1 MHNDNQ
7 IFLYDL
13 PFLNKLKYTIIII
26 IRRKNIKMEGYKMN
40 ILIAPDSFKGSLSAK
55 DFCFHAE
62 KAIKSFNSNIN
73 TIKVP
78 LADGGEGT
86 TQAMVLN
93 TDGDFIQC
101 EVTNPIG
108 LKIEAT
114 FGILG
119 DGETAVIEMAEAS
132 GLTLI
137 DEKKRNPWLTTTYG
151 TGELIKKALDL
162 NVKKII
168 LGIGGSAT
176 NDGGAGMLQAL
187 GFKLLNKNGENIKNG
202 AKGINELKYIDISN
216 KDKRLD
222 EVEFLIACDVNNPL
236 YGKNGAAYVYGPQ
249 KGADKKMVEDMDEA
263 LKNFSKIIINTFDKD
278 VSNIPGAGAAGGLG
292 AGLLAFLNANLK
304 PGFEI
309 ISEEI
314 KLEKIFKENKIDL
327 LITGEGE
334 MNYQSING
342 KLPVEISKL
351 AKKYGVKTV
360 SVVGNMGY
368 EFEKVYQHGVDAV
381 FSITSGPMS
390 LSESIENTGYLVE
403 KVISNII
410 RLLY

>member
-1 MHNDNQ
+1 
-7 IFLYDL
+7 
-13 PFLNKLKYTIIII
+13 
-26 IRRKNIKMEGYKMN
+26 MN

-101 EVTNPIG
+101 EVTNPVG

-137 DEKKRNPWLTTTYG
+137 DEEKRNPWLTTTYG

>member
-1 MHNDNQ
+1 
-7 IFLYDL
+7 
-13 PFLNKLKYTIIII
+13 
-26 IRRKNIKMEGYKMN
+26 MN

-137 DEKKRNPWLTTTYG
+137 DEEKRNPWLTTTYG

>member
-1 MHNDNQ
+1 
-7 IFLYDL
+7 
-13 PFLNKLKYTIIII
+13 
-26 IRRKNIKMEGYKMN
+26 MN

>member
-1 MHNDNQ
+1 
-7 IFLYDL
+7 
-13 PFLNKLKYTIIII
+13 
-26 IRRKNIKMEGYKMN
+26 MN

-101 EVTNPIG
+101 EVTNPVG

-137 DEKKRNPWLTTTYG
+137 DEEKRNPWLTTTYG

-216 KDKRLD
+216 KDRRLD